1 MEHQLLIGKYTLE
14 SLTSGLYVSP
24 LDLYREYIQNA
35 ADSIDEAIESI
46 HYDPDKATAADIET
60 LKEIQKLV
68 EKAARLAEKTA
79 KRLA

>member
-1 MEHQLLIGKYTLE
+1 MKDYGYKAMELTETIGARMT
-14 SLTSGLYVSP
+14 
-24 LDLYREYIQNA
+24 DL
-35 ADSIDEAIESI
+35 DEAIESI

-60 LKEIQKLV
+60 LKEIQTLV

>member
-1 MEHQLLIGKYTLE
+1 MKDYGYKAMELTETIGSRMT
-14 SLTSGLYVSP
+14 
-24 LDLYREYIQNA
+24 DL
-35 ADSIDEAIESI
+35 DEAIESI

-60 LKEIQKLV
+60 LKEIQKLI

>member
-1 MEHQLLIGKYTLE
+1 MKDYGYKAMELTETIGARMT
-14 SLTSGLYVSP
+14 
-24 LDLYREYIQNA
+24 DL
-35 ADSIDEAIESI
+35 DEAIESI

-68 EKAARLAEKTA
+68 EKATKLAEKTA

>member
-1 MEHQLLIGKYTLE
+1 MKDYGYKTMELTERIGARMT
-14 SLTSGLYVSP
+14 
-24 LDLYREYIQNA
+24 DL
-35 ADSIDEAIESI
+35 DEAIESI
-46 HYDPDKATAADIET
+46 HYDPDKATAEDIET

>member
-1 MEHQLLIGKYTLE
+1 MKDYGYKAMELTEMIGARMT
-14 SLTSGLYVSP
+14 
-24 LDLYREYIQNA
+24 DL
-35 ADSIDEAIESI
+35 DEAIESI

-60 LKEIQKLV
+60 LKEIQKLI

>member
-1 MEHQLLIGKYTLE
+1 MKDYGYKAMELTETIGARMT
-14 SLTSGLYVSP
+14 
-24 LDLYREYIQNA
+24 DL
-35 ADSIDEAIESI
+35 DEAIESI

-68 EKAARLAEKTA
+68 EKDARLAEKTA

>member
-1 MEHQLLIGKYTLE
+1 MKDYGYKAMELTETIGARMT
-14 SLTSGLYVSP
+14 
-24 LDLYREYIQNA
+24 DL
-35 ADSIDEAIESI
+35 DEAIESI

-60 LKEIQKLV
+60 LKEIQKLI

>member
-1 MEHQLLIGKYTLE
+1 MKDYGYKAMELTETIGARMT
-14 SLTSGLYVSP
+14 
-24 LDLYREYIQNA
+24 DL
-35 ADSIDEAIESI
+35 DEAIESI

>member
-1 MEHQLLIGKYTLE
+1 MKDSGYKAMELTETIGARMT
-14 SLTSGLYVSP
+14 
-24 LDLYREYIQNA
+24 DL
-35 ADSIDEAIESI
+35 DEAIESI

>member
-1 MEHQLLIGKYTLE
+1 MIDYGYKAMELTETIGARMT
-14 SLTSGLYVSP
+14 
-24 LDLYREYIQNA
+24 DL
-35 ADSIDEAIESI
+35 DEAIESI

>member
-1 MEHQLLIGKYTLE
+1 MKDYGYKAMELTEMIGARMT
-14 SLTSGLYVSP
+14 
-24 LDLYREYIQNA
+24 DL
-35 ADSIDEAIESI
+35 DEAIESI

-68 EKAARLAEKTA
+68 EKATRLAEKTA

>member
-1 MEHQLLIGKYTLE
+1 MKDYGYKAMELTETIGARMT
-14 SLTSGLYVSP
+14 
-24 LDLYREYIQNA
+24 DL
-35 ADSIDEAIESI
+35 DEAIESI

-79 KRLA
+79 KRLE

>member
-1 MEHQLLIGKYTLE
+1 MKDYGYKAMELTETIGARMT
-14 SLTSGLYVSP
+14 
-24 LDLYREYIQNA
+24 DL
-35 ADSIDEAIESI
+35 DEAIESV
-46 HYDPDKATAADIET
+46 HYDTDKATAADIET

>member
-1 MEHQLLIGKYTLE
+1 MKDYGYKEMELTETIGAGMT
-14 SLTSGLYVSP
+14 
-24 LDLYREYIQNA
+24 DL
-35 ADSIDEAIESI
+35 DEAIESI

-68 EKAARLAEKTA
+68 EKATKLAGKTA